1 MWPQHTYGRRPRRP
15 GGRLNGTPPPPGPS
29 RGLPEPQPRDALVRG
44 SKGKLQ
50 MKILPMLKE
59 NVEATQ
65 LHESPTTKNSMQLNV
80 AHQKN
85 LQKSHTNEASK
96 STNTLTPKESM
107 TDDDPQA
114 ESDTDNTQI
123 SSGITSSSEISFSLL
138 KFSDTNFYI
147 ETTSFEDS
155 LSSFPSPEVFRGEE
169 FLDNSTCKILPER
182 EKTPEV
188 KTKQTNSSVSAGKKN
203 RGFLTSSPSAETGKF
218 EINLSPVQKLSSE
231 GELNPNTSKYIYSDE
246 IVPASSSEEEKDS
259 WEAQCTASEICCII
273 KSSPR
278 NRCTEMFHCYPK
290 GASKGVINEPVD
302 KERLKTRGRMNTI
315 ENINTQ
321 WREEQTNSS
330 FTIGEKNM
338 GSLGSFPS
346 TETGKFKAPYLTSEM
361 CCVVRTSPQIRY
373 TEMPCSPPKG
383 MCKDMVK
390 KQVDKEKLKTKGRV
404 DTIEGTSNQWREEVM
419 ESRAQVERAVTA
431 KVSCAISE
439 VCCIVKTSPRMKR
452 MKMPCCPPKRVPKDI
467 IMTDEYDD
475 SLSLPFKISI

>member
-123 SSGITSSSEISFSLL
+123 SS
-138 KFSDTNFYI
+138 
-147 ETTSFEDS
+147 
-155 LSSFPSPEVFRGEE
+155 
-169 FLDNSTCKILPER
+169 DNSTCKILPER

>member
-169 FLDNSTCKILPER
+169 FLDINNSTTEDYLKFKTSAFLHTSRAAAIENMQQFSNLSAILDNSTCKILPER

-188 KTKQTNSSVSAGKKN
+188 KTK
-203 RGFLTSSPSAETGKF
+203 
-218 EINLSPVQKLSSE
+218 
-231 GELNPNTSKYIYSDE
+231 
-246 IVPASSSEEEKDS
+246 
-259 WEAQCTASEICCII
+259 AQCTASEICCII

>member
-169 FLDNSTCKILPER
+169 FLDINNSTTEDYLKFKTSAFLHTSRAAAIENMQQFSNLSAILDNSTCKILPER

-218 EINLSPVQKLSSE
+218 
-231 GELNPNTSKYIYSDE
+231 
-246 IVPASSSEEEKDS
+246 
-259 WEAQCTASEICCII
+259 EAQCTASEICCII